1 MDAMWNALSALERTL
16 MCVAVPA
23 TLVLLVELIML
34 LAGLAHGASGGA
46 GLDDA
51 DGLDMDGLD
60 ADGLD
65 AGEAGA
71 AGMGAPDADAPHT
84 AQGAHGE
91 LRMFT
96 LMGVASF
103 FAVSGWAGL
112 ALMDASLPGALAAA
126 LAAGLGALAMY
137 GCALALRW
145 FAQLGEAGNVALRGA
160 VGRFAEA
167 YLPIA
172 PGRAE
177 GGKVALTLQGRFM
190 VLDAV
195 TDAAEAI
202 PTGARVVVT
211 GLADSSTLL
220 VRPARD
226 GK

>member
-1 MDAMWNALSALERTL
+1 MWNALSALERTL

-71 AGMGAPDADAPHT
+71 AGMGAHDADAPHT

-126 LAAGLGALAMY
+126 LAAALGALAMY

-145 FAQLGEAGNVALRGA
+145 FARLGEAGNVALRGA